1 MTCVATSMFPAVKS
15 SPPRAAARM
24 KTNRFFKTVKK
35 GCFVK
40 VEETKRA
47 ICNFGQRQVS
57 SSPKQLRPLNRI
69 TFNCSRINQFWRDR
83 TLELC
88 SDVFEITKLW
98 LSFYTKRVWFM
109 CLKVHLLVRI
119 PSQDDLRGVK
129 RLTRACR
136 QGEREIVGGK
146 QAIESFGLWLVDT
159 HIKTMFILLLY
170 LRGNEN
176 CAPSQQITSSCTS

>member
-1 MTCVATSMFPAVKS
+1 ME
-15 SPPRAAARM
+15 
-24 KTNRFFKTVKK
+24 TNRFFKTVKK

-57 SSPKQLRPLNRI
+57 SPPKQLRPLNRI

-88 SDVFEITKLW
+88 SVVFEIPKLW

-136 QGEREIVGGK
+136 QGERERLSEENKRSNPSASGLLTHTLK
-146 QAIESFGLWLVDT
+146 QCL
-159 HIKTMFILLLY
+159 
-170 LRGNEN
+170 
-176 CAPSQQITSSCTS
+176 SCCCT